1 MIGRKGNE
9 PTFWEFVTAV
19 LETGLMDE
27 HWKPVLQLCSAC
39 AEGMEFDF
47 VIKFEHLA
55 EEERYLTERL
65 GIATVV
71 KQRWENKNSAGNMT
85 QEVKDKYFNMLSEE
99 EIWQLYTMYQ
109 MDFNMFG
116 YELEQKYLIRY
127 KNK

>member
-71 KQRWENKNSAGNMT
+71 K
-85 QEVKDKYFNMLSEE
+85 
-99 EIWQLYTMYQ
+99 
-109 MDFNMFG
+109 
-116 YELEQKYLIRY
+116 
-127 KNK
+127 